1 MKEYKKEM
9 KRYTERNPSE
19 KDKFRDMFEYEEAK
33 YTKHYTDQTHRTSGL
48 RSWDDLLFSVSGIQS
63 EGSYPRRED
72 SGSRLCQGSSPRQRT
87 RHLKSN
93 FDFSNNST
101 FRKATGFKKK
111 TAEKSTKGINGVQI
125 PRSKSVPEKK
135 HKKTQDDRIEDFWNE
150 IVNAYELEC
159 SESGNET
166 WFEKY
171 MKCNRCII
179 DSGATDHNIC
189 FEMF

>member
-1 MKEYKKEM
+1 MKH
-9 KRYTERNPSE
+9 YTERNPSE
-19 KDKFRDMFEYEEAK
+19 KDKFRDIFDYEEQK

-101 FRKATGFKKK
+101 FRKSTGFKKK
-111 TAEKSTKGINGVQI
+111 KPKRARKESIGYKYRGQSRYPKRNTKKRKMIESKIFGTKSSTPTSSNVVNQETKHGLKST
-125 PRSKSVPEKK
+125 
-135 HKKTQDDRIEDFWNE
+135 
-150 IVNAYELEC
+150 
-159 SESGNET
+159 
-166 WFEKY
+166 
-171 MKCNRCII
+171 
-179 DSGATDHNIC
+179 
-189 FEMF
+189 